1 MTLGELLQFY
11 NKGLYI
17 LSDGKRQLDIF
28 DDKYKTYEVKS
39 FSIYRYNTIRV
50 VLEIGDSAQ

>member
-1 MTLGELLQFY
+1 MILNELLQVY
-11 NKGLYI
+11 NKGFYV

-39 FSIYRYNTIRV
+39 FSVYRYNTIRV
-50 VLEIGDSAQ
+50 VLEDPCRE